1 MTNINMKL
9 RQTILVCALVVAGSK
24 LLAQETSTKTQPV
37 NIKQAI
43 DIALANNYG
52 LRADSLNIASTA
64 FKNDEVTGYY
74 LPQVNYSN
82 KFNYNAAI
90 PSQMLPG
97 AVLGDPSKE
106 YVPVQ
111 FGTKYDA
118 STSIEMTQ
126 NIYRKDLLIKMR
138 AAGLNNAIAQTKYRI
153 SREDLIYQVAGAF
166 YALQSNAELIR
177 TTSSDYENLKKVLSI
192 AKAQFDNGTLKRIDY
207 ESLEIN
213 VANKKSQLNQLQTQ
227 YNEQQNYF
235 KYLLGIPMSAQ
246 LTISESIAAAPK
258 LMMPDDNS
266 VMKREDII
274 LYHQLIKSK
283 EVEMK
288 AIRAEKSPAVAT
300 YFKYGYQSQFG
311 STDKM
316 FDKDYWYKSSTFGI
330 TTSISLFDGNRRKSR
345 IHVAQTEMEQLKW
358 QSEQKQQKAQTELL
372 SAWQTLSN
380 NLDQYEV
387 NEKNL
392 ALAERVF
399 NSRTALYTEGVTTLV
414 ELLDAEGELTQARN
428 LYIQS
433 VIDVQTGILD
443 LHKANG
449 TLTNEFLQSL

>member
-9 RQTILVCALVVAGSK
+9 QKLLLLCALVIAGNK
-24 LLAQETSTKTQPV
+24 LSAQETSAAPQPV
-37 NIKQAI
+37 SIKQAI
-43 DIALANNYG
+43 NIALANNYG
-52 LRADSLNIASTA
+52 LRADSLNIVSTA
-64 FKNDEVTGYY
+64 FKNDEVKGAY

-106 YVPVQ
+106 YIPVQ

-118 STSIEMTQ
+118 TTGIEVTQ
-126 NIYRKDLLIKMR
+126 NIFRKDLLIKIK
-138 AAGLNNAIAQTKYRI
+138 ASGLNNGIAQTKYRI
-153 SREDLIYQVAGAF
+153 SREDLVYQVAGAF

-177 TTSSDYENLKKVLSI
+177 TTKSDYENLKKVLAI

-213 VANKKSQLNQLQTQ
+213 VANKKSQLSQLQTQ

-235 KYLLGIPMSAQ
+235 KYLLGIPMSTELQ
-246 LTISESIAAAPK
+246 ISESLAATPQ
-258 LMMPDDNS
+258 LGMPEDNNIR
-266 VMKREDII
+266 KREDIL
-274 LYHQLIKSK
+274 LYQQMIKSK
-283 EVEMK
+283 EIEMK
-288 AIRAEKSPAVAT
+288 AIRAEKAPSIST
-300 YFKYGYQSQFG
+300 YFRYGYQSQL
-311 STDKM
+311 STTSNM
-316 FDKDYWYKSSTFGI
+316 FDKDYWYKSSTVGLS
-330 TTSISLFDGNRRKSR
+330 TSIPLFDGNRRKSR
-345 IHVAQTEMEQLKW
+345 MHVAQTELEQLKW
-358 QSEQKQQKAQTELL
+358 QSEQTQQKAQTELL

-380 NLDQYEV
+380 NLEQYDV

-399 NSRTALYTEGVTTLV
+399 NSRTALYTEGVSTLV

-433 VIDVQTGILD
+433 VIDVQTGMLD

-449 TLTNEFLQSL
+449 TLTNEYLQSL